1 MTYSNF
7 YHFVGGVVV
16 STIVALTLT
25 SGAWTKNEPQ
35 SLEEYERRI
44 EHAPVLL
51 DKDLAEATKAYMKGS
66 MRAHHDQDVAAL
78 VAGLGEPYS
87 FTRIYEEGPV
97 ELASSREMAEA
108 ASVSLY
114 ESDYM
119 KNYRGVE
126 AHPIAIVGNL
136 GIQLEIESFEFEDG
150 STDVST
156 ILTIYETKD
165 GKLWRNW
172 AFSPQVTDDE

>member
-1 MTYSNF
+1 MTYSNL
-7 YHFVGGVVV
+7 YHFVGGIVV
-16 STIVALTLT
+16 SASVALALT
-25 SGAWTKNEPQ
+25 TGAWTQNEPQ

-44 EHAPVLL
+44 EQAPVLL
-51 DKDLAEATKAYMKGS
+51 DRDLAEATKSYMKGS
-66 MRAHHDQDVAAL
+66 MRAHHEQDVAAL
-78 VAGLGEPYS
+78 IAGLGEPYS

-119 KNYRGVE
+119 KHYQGVE

-136 GIQLEIESFEFEDG
+136 GIQLEIETFEFEDG
-150 STDVST
+150 SKDVST
-156 ILTIYETKD
+156 ILSVYEMKD

-172 AFSPQVTDDE
+172 AFSPQVMDD

>member
-16 STIVALTLT
+16 SASVALALT
-25 SGAWTKNEPQ
+25 SGAWTQNDPQ

-44 EHAPVLL
+44 EQAPVLL
-51 DKDLAEATKAYMKGS
+51 NKDLADATKAYMKGS
-66 MRAHHDQDVAAL
+66 MRAHHEQDVEAL
-78 VAGLGEPYS
+78 IAGLGEPYS
-87 FTRIYEEGPV
+87 FTRIYKEGPV
-97 ELASSREMAEA
+97 ELASSRKMAKA

-150 STDVST
+150 SKDVST
-156 ILTIYETKD
+156 ILSVYEMKD

-172 AFSPQVTDDE
+172 AFSPQVTGD

>member
-7 YHFVGGVVV
+7 HHFIGGVVV
-16 STIVALTLT
+16 SASVALALT
-25 SGAWTKNEPQ
+25 SGALTKNEPQ

-44 EHAPVLL
+44 EQAPVLL

-78 VAGLGEPYS
+78 VAGLGDPYS

-119 KNYRGVE
+119 KNYKGVE
-126 AHPIAIVGNL
+126 AHPIAIIGNL

-156 ILTIYETKD
+156 ILTVYEMKD

-172 AFSPQVTDDE
+172 AFTPQVTTE